1 MRTKLT
7 NYERIVDKLD
17 APIRDI
23 EIKACWFGLKK
34 SDLSYS
40 DKIEYIQ
47 NHWNVSKETVEK
59 AIYSK

>member
-1 MRTKLT
+1 M
-7 NYERIVDKLD
+7 DKLD